1 MKRSFLV
8 ISKILVIFT
17 LTLIVY
23 FSLTDYLLNK
33 QLYEWYSYELTVKR
47 ATSLMLL
54 NVYFFLLAIL
64 IKINIFKKIYLV
76 LILFGIIAWNLSHFN
91 SILDLD
97 LLSNTSDD
105 FLELILFVSTS
116 IVSPGLLILIS
127 YYIRKFTSKFEGSFI
142 GNYHL
147 HEGLFGIILIGLGIL
162 FFAFRIYILQF
173 DVFSKELKVYLAIIM
188 ILLYFFIFFGGFFI
202 LRDFDDI
209 IHLRFVKK
217 IQSSQKKPNKNGS
230 IYNSMNHYNISFFKR
245 SKLYLFPV
253 GFLLTGFSFS
263 MMVYSTKFIPK
274 DVLSSGETINLGYLL
289 GFFAGALIG
298 YDWVRVFKRF
308 YPKQYEE
315 IELKIIELQNS
326 GNKIN

>member
-1 MKRSFLV
+1 MKRSYLV
-8 ISKILVIFT
+8 ITKILVIFT

-33 QLYEWYSYELTVKR
+33 KLYEWYSYELTVIR

-54 NVYFFLLAIL
+54 TIYFFILVIL
-64 IKINIFKKIYLV
+64 IKINVFKKLYFI
-76 LILFGIIAWNLSHFN
+76 LIVFGIIAWNVSHFN

-116 IVSPGLLILIS
+116 IVSPGLLILIA

-162 FFAFRIYILQF
+162 FFAFRTYALQF
-173 DVFSKELKVYLAIIM
+173 DVFSKEFKVYLAIVM

-202 LRDFDDI
+202 LRDFDDL

-217 IQSSQKKPNKNGS
+217 MHSSQKKPNKNGS
-230 IYNSMNHYNISFFKR
+230 IYNSMTHDNISFFKR
-245 SKLYLFPV
+245 SKLYLFPI
-253 GFLLTGFSFS
+253 GLLLTGISFS
-263 MMVYSTKFIPK
+263 MVIYSTKFIPK
-274 DVLSSGETINLGYLL
+274 DVLSSGETINLGYMLSFL
-289 GFFAGALIG
+289 AGTLIG

-308 YPKQYEE
+308 YPIQYEE
-315 IELKIIELQNS
+315 IELKIIEIQNS
-326 GNKIN
+326 DK